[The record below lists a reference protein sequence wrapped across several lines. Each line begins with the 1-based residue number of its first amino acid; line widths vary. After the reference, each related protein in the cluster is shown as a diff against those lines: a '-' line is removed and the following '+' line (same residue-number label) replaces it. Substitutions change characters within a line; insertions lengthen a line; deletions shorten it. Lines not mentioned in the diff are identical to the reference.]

1 MTEDMHKGLVTRKGG
16 EYYMT
21 RYESGVYS
29 TPLEDY
35 VNDPAP
41 APSLNAGAA
50 HTLLTRSPAHAWAE
64 HPRLNESRQSDSSS
78 RLDLG
83 TIAHALLLED
93 DSSRIVV
100 IEAED
105 WRKKEAKEQ
114 RDAAREAGKLPIL
127 SKDYFGVQAMIVR
140 AKAAIAKSEFAQD
153 FREAVPEQTLLWQQ
167 GGVWCRSRPDKAT
180 WDWRILF
187 DYKTVAG
194 SAHPNAFMRTIYQQ
208 GYDLQAELGMMGVEA
223 LELTQNPSFVFIVQE
238 IDPPYAVS
246 FVSLSPAWQE
256 LAHQKVR
263 RAQAMWGECLRNN
276 RWPSYT
282 ERTAYL
288 DPPAYAAMGWD
299 DYLEENRA

>member
-1 MTEDMHKGLVTRKGG
+1 
-16 EYYMT
+16 MT
-21 RYESGVYS
+21 RYEPGVYS
-29 TPLEDY
+29 IPLEQY

-41 APSLNAGAA
+41 APSMNAGAA
-50 HTLLTRSPAHAWAE
+50 HTLLTKSPAHAWAE
-64 HPRLNESRQSDSSS
+64 HPRLNENRDADNSS

-93 DSSRIVV
+93 DSSRVVV

-114 RDAAREAGKLPIL
+114 RDKARQEGKLPIL
-127 SKDYFGVQAMIVR
+127 SQDYFGVQAMMVQAR
-140 AKAAIAKSEFAQD
+140 AAIAKSEFAQD
-153 FREAVPEQTLLWQQ
+153 FREAIPEQTLLWQY
-167 GGVWCRSRPDKAT
+167 GGVWCRSRPDKAS

-194 SAHPNAFMRTIYQQ
+194 SAHPQAFQRTIPQQ
-208 GYDLQAELGMMGVEA
+208 GYDIQAELGMIGVET
-223 LELTQNPSFVFIVQE
+223 LGLTQNPTFVFIVQE

-256 LAHQKVR
+256 LAHQKVK
-263 RAQAMWGECLRNN
+263 RAAAIWEGCLRTNH
-276 RWPSYT
+276 WPSYT

-288 DPPAYAAMGWD
+288 DPPAYVAIGWE
-299 DYLEENRA
+299 DYLEGS